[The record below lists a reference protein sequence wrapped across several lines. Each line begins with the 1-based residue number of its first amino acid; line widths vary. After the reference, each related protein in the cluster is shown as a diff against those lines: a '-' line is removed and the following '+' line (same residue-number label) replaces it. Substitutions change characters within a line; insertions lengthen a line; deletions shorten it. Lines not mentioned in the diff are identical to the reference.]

1 MPSVCCVPPCR
12 SRGGGYTFPSDAK
25 LRKWWIA
32 AVRRDKWHPVAAS
45 QVCQR
50 HFVED
55 KYVAITTL
63 SYVEDCI
70 SHIKGLAMPYS
81 HIHQRSGAC
90 DVCFGLTCHSRSHQ
104 VTKIVDFQL
113 KICCFHILLSCSL
126 PSGIFSGIDLLPM
139 IYAVSINTFHMYS
152 VPA

>member
-1 MPSVCCVPPCR
+1 MVVLLNDIVINGCSNMQQFSKLTPEATVMARMIVAIQTKTILSKVMRICCHAIAMPSVCCVSPCR
-12 SRGGGYTFPSDAK
+12 SRSGGYTFPSDAK

-63 SYVEDCI
+63 IMLC
-70 SHIKGLAMPYS
+70 
-81 HIHQRSGAC
+81 
-90 DVCFGLTCHSRSHQ
+90 
-104 VTKIVDFQL
+104 
-113 KICCFHILLSCSL
+113 
-126 PSGIFSGIDLLPM
+126 
-139 IYAVSINTFHMYS
+139 
-152 VPA
+152 